1 MSAKKTIKACLII
14 LACTALV
21 AVAVISVQKYR
32 ETAINKNIEK
42 ISLSHSEFY
51 GADETDLSRFP
62 HYTVENGDV
71 FYKYKA
77 DNAQNGAL
85 EKTELKISDYTPYII
100 KLTLKNDSDYNV
112 ESTHICG
119 LYSSDAVITEVNEE
133 TYWFGHYV
141 SSHSQEAFEALVWV
155 KKDLTQSQV
164 DEISKTLEFDCEILV
179 DCSSGNEYN
188 TKTVTLKCLPE

>member
-1 MSAKKTIKACLII
+1 MSVKKTIKACLII
-14 LACTALV
+14 LACIALV

-32 ETAINKNIEK
+32 ETAVNKNIEK
-42 ISLSHSEFY
+42 ITLFRSDFY
-51 GADETDLSRFP
+51 AADEKDLSRFP

-85 EKTELKISDYTPYII
+85 EKTELKICDYTPYII
-100 KLTLKNDSDYNV
+100 KLILKNDSDYNV

-119 LYSSDAVITEVNEE
+119 LYSSDAVIKEVNEE

-155 KKDLTQSQV
+155 EKDLTQSQV
-164 DEISKTLEFDCEILV
+164 DEIFKTLEFDCEILV

>member
-1 MSAKKTIKACLII
+1 MSVKKTIKACLII
-14 LACTALV
+14 LACIALV
-21 AVAVISVQKYR
+21 AVAVISVHKYC
-32 ETAINKNIEK
+32 ETAINKNIKK
-42 ISLSHSEFY
+42 ITLSQSDFY
-51 GADETDLSRFP
+51 AADENDLSRFP

-133 TYWFGHYV
+133 AYWFGHYV

-155 KKDLTQSQV
+155 EKDLTQSQV
-164 DEISKTLEFDCEILV
+164 DEIFKTLEFDCEILV

>member
-1 MSAKKTIKACLII
+1 MKNIKTIITII
-14 LACTALV
+14 IVSLSI

-51 GADETDLSRFP
+51 GADENDLSRFP
-62 HYTVENGDV
+62 RYTVENGDV

-77 DNAQNGAL
+77 DNAQNGTL
-85 EKTELKISDYTPYII
+85 KKTELKISDYTPYII
-100 KLTLKNDSDYNV
+100 KLTLKNNSDYNV
-112 ESTHICG
+112 ENTHICG
-119 LYSSDAVITEVNEE
+119 LYSSDAVITEVNEG

>member
-1 MSAKKTIKACLII
+1 MSVKKTIKAYLII
-14 LACTALV
+14 LSCIALV
-21 AVAVISVQKYR
+21 AVAVISVHKYC
-32 ETAINKNIEK
+32 ETAINKNIKK
-42 ISLSHSEFY
+42 ITLFRSDFY
-51 GADETDLSRFP
+51 AADENDLSRFP
-62 HYTVENGDV
+62 RYTVENGDV

-85 EKTELKISDYTPYII
+85 EKTELKISDYNPYII
-100 KLTLKNDSDYNV
+100 KLTLKNNSDYNV

-133 TYWFGHYV
+133 AYWFGHYV

-164 DEISKTLEFDCEILV
+164 DEIFKTLEFDCEILV